1 MKKLMY
7 FVLLV
12 SAAVFFVGCV
22 SAPSVKGKGV
32 QLPGWV
38 VTPPGDTADTVYFV
52 GSGSA
57 ADDAS
62 ARSAAAA
69 DLVSSVTRFLGVKV
83 TSQTTVVAK
92 DTLKKFSTTL
102 DRTIHES
109 SSAQLGDFKVVD
121 TFADKENGI
130 VNVYLLGAYNKK
142 ALLQEKERIG
152 KVFAEQQE
160 AISGPEAEG
169 ARLVSAGRPYQAAVK
184 YIEAAAAAAYSTVD
198 NAQIKYERNMDK
210 ARSAVSKITLSPVQ
224 DNLQVYISMPFTSA
238 FQGKVTS
245 DGKSLS
251 DIPVKVVYKV
261 MRKNGRKAVRS
272 AVVSSDAQG
281 LVSFIRPPAA
291 FVGTDTLTMTP
302 DFSSVMEKLQDVP
315 NKLYPAVESLNKMI
329 QSKQI
334 MFTYTVLSHAKEI
347 PTGVL
352 VIDEDNS
359 GAFTGKVE
367 TASGIMEA
375 LSSKDFVLRSIPVD
389 TSLVGM
395 NDSALIQFVGKKYG
409 KSVERLIFGT
419 AGIVGFQEEKGMYT
433 VKVSGN
439 IKVVDLKTGNV
450 LYSSGTRFKTA
461 IGSNVNSAMS
471 AAFKQFGKEIGIRI
485 ADTLP

>member
-7 FVLLV
+7 SVLLV

-22 SAPSVKGKGV
+22 SAPPVKESGK
-32 QLPGWV
+32 QLPDWV

-62 ARSAAAA
+62 ARSAAAS

-83 TSQTTVVAK
+83 TSKTTVVAK
-92 DTLKKFSTTL
+92 DTLEKFSSTL

-121 TFADKENGI
+121 TFSYKENGI

-142 ALLQEKERIG
+142 ALLKEKTRIG
-152 KVFAEQQE
+152 KVFAERQE

-169 ARLVSAGRPYQAAVK
+169 AKLASAGSYYKAAVK
-184 YIEAAAAAAYSTVD
+184 YIEAAAAAAYSSVD

-210 ARSAVSKITLSPVQ
+210 ARTAVSKISLASVH
-224 DNLQVYISMPFTSA
+224 DNVRVYISMPFTTA
-238 FQGKVTS
+238 FQGRVTS
-245 DGKSLS
+245 DGKPLA
-251 DIPVKVVYKV
+251 DVPVKIVYKA
-261 MRKNGRKAVRS
+261 MRKNGRKTVRT
-272 AVVSSDAQG
+272 AVVSSDSMG
-281 LVSFIRPPAA
+281 LVSFIRPPAV
-291 FVGTDTLTMTP
+291 FVGTDTLSMTP

-315 NKLYPAVESLNKMI
+315 NKLYPAVESLDKMI
-329 QSKQI
+329 QSKRI
-334 MFTYTVLSHAKEI
+334 IFTYTVLSHAKEI

-352 VIDEDNS
+352 VIDEDSS

-375 LSSKDFVLRSIPVD
+375 LSVKNFILRSIPVD
-389 TSLVGM
+389 SSLMGM
-395 NDSALIQFVGKKYG
+395 DDGALIRFVRKKYG
-409 KSVERLIFGT
+409 NSIDRLLFGT

-433 VKVSGN
+433 VKVSGD
-439 IKVVDLKTGNV
+439 IKVVDLKTGSV

-471 AAFKQFGKEIGIRI
+471 AAFKQFGKETGTLI
-485 ADTLP
+485 ANTLP